1 MGSVGAEFC
10 LKGAEWRGL
19 ECGEE
24 EGGIRRE
31 SSVLRVLEIELLGKS
46 PRATMATMP
55 SELVGKQCRP
65 DLLDA
70 PITIKLFSSTQHHQP
85 PKTVSPK
92 RLAST
97 YRKQS
102 PLRLERSPQRKKTT
116 SAHNNSTGFH

>member
-46 PRATMATMP
+46 PRATMATMV
-55 SELVGKQCRP
+55 SDFVGNQCRP

-70 PITIKLFSSTQHHQP
+70 PITILSICTDSIAAATQNGVSKMST
-85 PKTVSPK
+85 V
-92 RLAST
+92 L
-97 YRKQS
+97 
-102 PLRLERSPQRKKTT
+102 
-116 SAHNNSTGFH
+116 

>member
-46 PRATMATMP
+46 LRATMATMV
-55 SELVGKQCRP
+55 SDFVGNQCRP

-70 PITIKLFSSTQHHQP
+70 PITIILIFIHSAAPATQNGV
-85 PKTVSPK
+85 PKTVGIY
-92 RLAST
+92 L
-97 YRKQS
+97 
-102 PLRLERSPQRKKTT
+102 PQAIPPT
-116 SAHNNSTGFH
+116 A

>member
-46 PRATMATMP
+46 PRATMATMA
-55 SELVGKQCRP
+55 SELVGNQCRP

-70 PITIKLFSSTQHHQP
+70 PITIILFSSTQQHQP

-92 RLAST
+92 
-97 YRKQS
+97 
-102 PLRLERSPQRKKTT
+102 
-116 SAHNNSTGFH
+116 